1 MKNIEYIGL
10 IAGFFTTIA
19 FLPQIFKIFKSKS
32 AKDISLVMYI
42 IYVIGIILWF
52 IYGCLIKSHS
62 IIIANTVTLILVSI
76 TIFIKIK
83 KD

>member
-10 IAGFFTTIA
+10 IAVFFTTIA

-42 IYVIGIILWF
+42 IYVIGIILWL

-62 IIIANTVTLILVSI
+62 IIIANTVTLMLVSI